1 MFDAV
6 VRKLFGSAN
15 DRYVRGMGS
24 IVSKINAMEP
34 DISKKT
40 DKELAALS
48 SNYRER
54 VNSGERHLSNFCQKL
69 LPPSG
74 KLLKGHLARGLSTF
88 S

>member
-1 MFDAV
+1 MFDTV

-54 VNSGERHLSNFCQKL
+54 VNSGETLEQIL
-69 LPPSG
+69 PEALPPSG
-74 KLLKGHLARGLSTF
+74 KPLKGHLERGLSTF

>member
-34 DISKKT
+34 DISKKC
-40 DKELAALS
+40 DIDLAALS
-48 SNYRER
+48 SN
-54 VNSGERHLSNFCQKL
+54 
-69 LPPSG
+69 
-74 KLLKGHLARGLSTF
+74 
-88 S
+88 